1 MDSKLARQ
9 QKDAVFRAV
18 QRLTPEQRLNA
29 YLTHCRLVM
38 GLYQAG
44 AVRRGSTRPPGS

>member
-44 AVRRGSTRPPGS
+44 AARRGSARPQGS

>member
-9 QKDAVFRAV
+9 QKDAVFQAV

-38 GLYQAG
+38 GLYRAG
-44 AVRRGSTRPPGS
+44 AVRRGITRRQGP